1 MKPTKIPFMKHRK
14 IALVVSALLLSA
26 SIGSLLLQGLTLG
39 LDFTGG
45 TQIEMVWEEPVE
57 TAWARTEL
65 IRGGFDNFSVTHFG
79 QQNELLIRLSSDEQN
94 VTERVLQA
102 LNSDATNPGKIL
114 LNEYVGPQVGD
125 ELFNQGGLG
134 MLLALGVVMLYIA
147 IRFQLKFAVG
157 AVAAL
162 MHDVLVVLGIFS
174 IMRWDF
180 DLSVLAAV
188 LAVIGYSLND
198 TIVVSDRIRENF
210 LFRRNTSPV
219 ALMDI
224 SLNQTLGR
232 TLITSFTTLLVLVS
246 LLLLGGELI
255 ANFARAMTIGVLV
268 GTYSSIY
275 VAATTMLGLKLT
287 SVDLIVDTTEE
298 HAP

>member
-1 MKPTKIPFMKHRK
+1 MKKIIVPFMKHRK
-14 IALVVSALLLSA
+14 IALAF
-26 SIGSLLLQGLTLG
+26 SLLLLIASLSSLALQGLSLG

-45 TQIEMVWEEPVE
+45 TQVEMVWEEPVE

-65 IRGGFDNFSVTHFG
+65 IRAGFQNFSVTHFG
-79 QQNELLIRLSSDEQN
+79 QQNELLIRLSSEEQN
-94 VTERVLQA
+94 ATVRVIAA
-102 LNSDATNPGKIL
+102 LGSDPNNIGTIKR
-114 LNEYVGPQVGD
+114 NEFVGPQVGD
-125 ELFNQGGLG
+125 ELFDQGGLG
-134 MLLALGVVMLYIA
+134 MLLALGMVMFYIA
-147 IRFQLKFAVG
+147 IRFQFKFAVA

-162 MHDVLVVLGIFS
+162 LHDVLIVLGIFS

-210 LFRRNTSPV
+210 LFRRNT
-219 ALMDI
+219 ATDQLMDL

-232 TLITSFTTLLVLVS
+232 TLITSLTTLMVLVS
-246 LLLLGGELI
+246 LLILGGELI
-255 ANFARAMTIGVLV
+255 ANFALAMTIGVIA

-275 VAATTMLGLKLT
+275 IAATTMLGLKLT
-287 SVDLIVDTTEE
+287 SLDMIVDTSDE
-298 HAP
+298 AP